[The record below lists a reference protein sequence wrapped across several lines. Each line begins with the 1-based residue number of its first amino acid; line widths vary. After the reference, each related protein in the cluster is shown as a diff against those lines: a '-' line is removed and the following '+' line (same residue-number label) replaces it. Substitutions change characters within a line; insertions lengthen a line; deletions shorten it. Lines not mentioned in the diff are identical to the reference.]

1 MPAQLKPV
9 PVIPVSEQPL
19 TGDAA
24 LQALAADLRGPGVSA
39 AAVQQPPSMAP
50 RIGTTG
56 VDARLMT
63 PLPPDEFAAQM
74 LEGLD
79 KYKALAAE
87 RAQQQAASTRRI
99 DQAL

>member
-1 MPAQLKPV
+1 
-9 PVIPVSEQPL
+9 
-19 TGDAA
+19 
-24 LQALAADLRGPGVSA
+24 
-39 AAVQQPPSMAP
+39 MAP
-50 RIGTTG
+50 RIDTTEA
-56 VDARLMT
+56 DARLMT
-63 PLPPDEFAAQM
+63 PLPPDEFAAHM